1 MDDKV
6 IIIPEEK
13 NITTLAGDI
22 VLYQGNQ
29 ISLFYNSNSWRYT
42 KIGKIKNTNSEELK
56 KTLGPDDVTLI
67 LSLN

>member
-6 IIIPEEK
+6 IIVPEDK

-29 ISLFYNSNSWRYT
+29 ISLFYNSNSWSYT
-42 KIGKIKNTNSEELK
+42 KIGKIKNINSEELK
-56 KTLGPDDVTLI
+56 KTLGADDTTLI